1 MSISMLFFGA
11 RVFYS
16 FIVMVS
22 CSEFSSL
29 IVDMIYCENGKT
41 LVIGGENVHQD
52 FKSFRWLLFYGIKD
66 KFNLRLKKTALRST
80 FKWSSVICTCC

>member
-11 RVFYS
+11 RLFYS

-29 IVDMIYCENGKT
+29 IVDMIYSENGKT
-41 LVIGGENVHQD
+41 LVIGGENVH
-52 FKSFRWLLFYGIKD
+52 
-66 KFNLRLKKTALRST
+66 
-80 FKWSSVICTCC
+80 